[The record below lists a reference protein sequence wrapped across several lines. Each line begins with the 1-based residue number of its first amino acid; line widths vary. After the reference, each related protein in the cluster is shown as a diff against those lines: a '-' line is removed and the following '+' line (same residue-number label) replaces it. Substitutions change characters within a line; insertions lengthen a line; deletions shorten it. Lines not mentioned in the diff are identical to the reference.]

1 MYILAI
7 VVAILVGVP
16 LLTGFNLFA
25 RVMRHLPLRRATFL
39 TITNAVRGHWW
50 DTTLYGGCAL
60 SPLELRERHKNE
72 KVAFGADVK
81 RPQHVGLAPEVYRVE
96 DETMYLGNREQ
107 ADGVS

>member
-1 MYILAI
+1 MYILVI

-25 RVMRHLPLRRATFL
+25 KVMRHLPLRRATFL
-39 TITNAVRGHWW
+39 TIANAVRGPWW

-60 SPLELRERHKNE
+60 TPSELRERHKNE
-72 KVAFGADVK
+72 KVAFGADVNH
-81 RPQHVGLAPEVYRVE
+81 PQHVGLAPEVHRVE
-96 DETMYLGNREQ
+96 DETMYLGIREQ